1 MGTSERTFNQV
12 KAILEKLDRSID
24 QAREK
29 RLDVKPQTVT
39 SSPVPAQPE
48 PERPLGR
55 ARPLR
60 PSGPAQGSAFQRFA
74 GEG

>member
-12 KAILEKLDRSID
+12 KDILAKLDRSID
-24 QAREK
+24 RAREK
-29 RLDVKPQTVT
+29 RLDVKQEVPQ
-39 SSPVPAQPE
+39 SRDEAAD
-48 PERPLGR
+48 RPIGR

-60 PSGPAQGSAFQRFA
+60 PSPGTAFQRLA

>member
-12 KAILEKLDRSID
+12 KDILVKLDRSID
-24 QAREK
+24 RAREK
-29 RLDVKPQTVT
+29 RLDVKP
-39 SSPVPAQPE
+39 PVPAAHE
-48 PERPLGR
+48 DVADRPIGR

-60 PSGPAQGSAFQRFA
+60 PSQGTSFQRLA